1 MLPWVAPFPG
11 LVQSG
16 LLDRFR
22 QRWPTKVLVLD
33 VDELSGIVHRLQVH
47 LLDLAPAFL
56 GLAAQQLAE
65 HRRAAARM
73 NAQPLG
79 NGHGLARGHQVL
91 AGFLAPG
98 AGEVVVQVLKNRST
112 DLAGN
117 VLARLHATWTA
128 IGRRLVGLAAV
139 ERRMRVGVPV
149 LVEHVVAHDETD
161 GTVRQG
167 VVDQHAL
174 LMVSGRNPQDVARA
188 GADMRIEAVV
198 LHLVGDFGAFEPGK
212 TPADEQR
219 TPAVCAP
226 RGLAVGNL
234 AGGEPLPIEVILRLG
249 RALQG
254 AVAQTQRALAG
265 QVRLTHHAG
274 GIERHLPAQN
284 PHLHALAGF
293 GQQQLTNA
301 RRTAITDEIHRGLEA
316 PADDVDRFPRCGDG
330 QVHGAERFLAIDQ
343 RLVAG
348 RHRVVLRIADEPRR
362 GQGALVGVLER
373 QGRGDFNLAHWW
385 SSERAPNT
393 KA

>member
-1 MLPWVAPFPG
+1 
-11 LVQSG
+11 
-16 LLDRFR
+16 
-22 QRWPTKVLVLD
+22 
-33 VDELSGIVHRLQVH
+33 
-47 LLDLAPAFL
+47 
-56 GLAAQQLAE
+56 
-65 HRRAAARM
+65 
-73 NAQPLG
+73 
-79 NGHGLARGHQVL
+79 
-91 AGFLAPG
+91 
-98 AGEVVVQVLKNRST
+98 
-112 DLAGN
+112 
-117 VLARLHATWTA
+117 
-128 IGRRLVGLAAV
+128 
-139 ERRMRVGVPV
+139 MRVGVPV

-274 GIERHLPAQN
+274 GIERHLPAQYT
-284 PHLHALAGF
+284 HLHALAGF
-293 GQQQLTNA
+293 GQQ
-301 RRTAITDEIHRGLEA
+301 
-316 PADDVDRFPRCGDG
+316 
-330 QVHGAERFLAIDQ
+330 
-343 RLVAG
+343 
-348 RHRVVLRIADEPRR
+348 
-362 GQGALVGVLER
+362 
-373 QGRGDFNLAHWW
+373 
-385 SSERAPNT
+385 
-393 KA
+393 